1 MSGAPTSGKP
11 DAGAARAPAFDTAF
25 VDAFQDLLGW
35 RRDVRRFADAPLAP
49 ALVETLLA
57 QAHMAPS
64 VGNSQPWRFVL
75 VEDDVR
81 REAIRENFRQANAE
95 ALASYDGER
104 AGLYARLKLEGLTVA
119 PVQLA
124 VFCDEAT
131 CQGEGL
137 GRRTMPEMLAYSCV
151 CAVNTLWLAARARGV
166 GMGWVS
172 ILDPLRAGEVLEV
185 PPDWR
190 LVAYLCLGYPLE
202 EHLDPELER
211 AGWEARSGLSER
223 IFKR

>member
-1 MSGAPTSGKP
+1 MSGTPTST
-11 DAGAARAPAFDTAF
+11 GAEQGAPRAPAFDAAF
-25 VDAFQDLLGW
+25 ARAFHELLGW
-35 RRDVRRFADAPLAP
+35 RRDVRRFLETPLDP
-49 ALVETLLA
+49 DLVETLLA

-75 VEDDVR
+75 VEDEVR
-81 REAIRENFRQANAE
+81 RDAVRANFREANAD

-104 AGLYARLKLEGLTVA
+104 AGLYAQLKLEGLTAA

-131 CQGEGL
+131 CQGDGL

-151 CAVNTLWLAARARGV
+151 CAVNTLWLAARARGI

-172 ILDPLRAGEVLEV
+172 ILDPVRARETLEV
-185 PPDWR
+185 PSDWR
-190 LVAYLCLGYPLE
+190 LIAYLCLGYPVE
-202 EHLDPELER
+202 EHPDPELER

-223 IFKR
+223 IFRR

>member
-1 MSGAPTSGKP
+1 MSGTSTSTEPEHGTSQ
-11 DAGAARAPAFDTAF
+11 ALAFDASF
-25 VDAFQDLLGW
+25 VETFHALLGW
-35 RRDVRRFADAPLAP
+35 RRDVRRFLETPLDP
-49 ALVETLLA
+49 DLVETLLA

-75 VEDDVR
+75 VEDGFR
-81 REAIRENFRQANAE
+81 REAIRENFRETNAD

-104 AGLYARLKLEGLTVA
+104 AGLYARLKLEGLTAA

-124 VFCDEAT
+124 VFCDEGT
-131 CQGEGL
+131 CQGDGL

-172 ILDPLRAGEVLEV
+172 ILDPQRAGEALEV
-185 PPDWR
+185 PSDWR
-190 LVAYLCLGYPLE
+190 LVAYLCLGYPVE

-223 IFKR
+223 IFRR